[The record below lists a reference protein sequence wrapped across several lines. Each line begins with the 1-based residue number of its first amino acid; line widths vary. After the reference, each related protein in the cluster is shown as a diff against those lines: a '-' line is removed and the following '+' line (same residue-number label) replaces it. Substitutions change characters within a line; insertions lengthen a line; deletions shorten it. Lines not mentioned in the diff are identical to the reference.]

1 MLCVE
6 ISKEKSTIP
15 VAEIASFCKIKKVY
29 RDVVICEGETPKLK
43 RLAYSRSV
51 NDLLFTCSPDELQ
64 EKTYGMHYDDFC
76 VRVFNAGKEKESM
89 ERAIGAVIDGRVNLK
104 SARNEIRIFL
114 EGNEALVCRNIFII
128 KERFDERRATKRPFF
143 SPTSLH
149 PRLARA
155 MINLSG
161 AKKEILDP
169 FCGTGGILIEGALM
183 GLKVYGSDIQER
195 MIEGCK
201 ENLRFFGFGAKDN
214 DCNHALS
221 CSDIGE
227 SGFKNVEAIVTD
239 MPYGR
244 SSYTA
249 KEQLCSLYQRSFE
262 KFHAILR
269 PGGKAVVCTNNQSF
283 LMLYAEHF
291 KLHSLHKVYV
301 NRSMCRY
308 IGVFI
313 RI

>member
-1 MLCVE
+1 VLCVE

-29 RDVVICEGETPKLK
+29 RDAVICEGEALKLK
-43 RLAYSRSV
+43 RLAHSKSV
-51 NDLLFTCSPDELQ
+51 NDLLFTCSFEELE
-64 EKTYGMHYDDFC
+64 EKMHGVHYDDFC
-76 VRVFNAGKEKESM
+76 VRVFNAGKEKEGL
-89 ERAIGAVIDGRVNLK
+89 ERAIGAVMDGGVNLRNAK
-104 SARNEIRIFL
+104 NEIRIFL
-114 EGNEALVCRNIFII
+114 EGNEALVCRNLFII

-161 AKKEILDP
+161 AEKEILDP
-169 FCGTGGILIEGALM
+169 FCGTGGILIEGSLM
-183 GLKVYGSDIQER
+183 GLKVYGSDIQEK
-195 MIEGCK
+195 MIKGCE
-201 ENLRFFGFGAKDN
+201 ENLRFFEAKDYN
-214 DCNHALS
+214 LRR
-221 CSDIGE
+221 SDIGDLNME
-227 SGFKNVEAIVTD
+227 RVEAIVTD
-239 MPYGR
+239 MPYGK

-249 KEQLCSLYQRSFE
+249 KESLRSLYERSFE
-262 KFHAILR
+262 KFNELLK
-269 PGGKAVVCTNNQSF
+269 PEGKAVVCTNNQ
-283 LMLYAEHF
+283 LLLCAEQF

-301 NRSMCRY
+301 NKSMRRY